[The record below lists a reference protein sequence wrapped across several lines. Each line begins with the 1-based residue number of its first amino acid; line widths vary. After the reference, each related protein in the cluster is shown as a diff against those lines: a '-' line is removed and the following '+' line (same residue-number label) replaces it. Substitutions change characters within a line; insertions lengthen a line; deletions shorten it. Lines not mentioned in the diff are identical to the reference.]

1 MKTFC
6 YISNVSH
13 NYIYVK
19 IYFNLEKLG
28 QLLLSVLSLSQKDIK
43 AALQFRWFWQAVRVT
58 FEHQKKL
65 CIGWS
70 I

>member
-1 MKTFC
+1 MVYFMKTFC

-13 NYIYVK
+13 NYTYVK

-43 AALQFRWFWQAVRVT
+43 AALQFR
-58 FEHQKKL
+58 
-65 CIGWS
+65 
-70 I
+70 